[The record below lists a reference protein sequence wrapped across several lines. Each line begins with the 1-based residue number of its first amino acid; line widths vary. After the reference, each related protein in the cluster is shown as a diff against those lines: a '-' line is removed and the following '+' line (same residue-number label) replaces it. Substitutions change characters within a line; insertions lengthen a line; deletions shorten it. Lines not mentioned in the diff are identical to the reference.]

1 MLNIIKCFFLSTEA
15 IWFSR
20 LSSHVVLLVR
30 VSQKTDGML
39 TQGSWEE
46 FKEEIICN
54 RLGSV

>member
-1 MLNIIKCFFLSTEA
+1 MLNIIKCFFFSTEA

-46 FKEEIICN
+46 FKEEIISN

>member
-1 MLNIIKCFFLSTEA
+1 MLNIIKWFFLSTEA

-46 FKEEIICN
+46 FKEEIISN